1 MHYSSRQI
9 LRTMQI
15 HVAWG
20 IYWEREEQAE
30 LLFGP
35 ATGENEREVLEDPF
49 KCMGGRFWR
58 HEKGKRFSAIL
69 LLTVCSTV
77 LETRHGEF
85 H

>member
-15 HVAWG
+15 YVAWG
-20 IYWEREEQAE
+20 ICWEGEEQAE

-49 KCMGGRFWR
+49 KCMGADSGATRRVSVFLRF
-58 HEKGKRFSAIL
+58 
-69 LLTVCSTV
+69 CY
-77 LETRHGEF
+77 
-85 H
+85 